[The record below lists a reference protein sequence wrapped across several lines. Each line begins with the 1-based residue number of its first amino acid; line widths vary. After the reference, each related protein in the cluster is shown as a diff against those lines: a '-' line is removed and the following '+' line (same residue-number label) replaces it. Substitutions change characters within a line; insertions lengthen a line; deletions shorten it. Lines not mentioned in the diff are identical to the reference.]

1 MALKPSFNRD
11 EINRHC
17 DRFLESVE
25 NRQVKAFAHMGER
38 CVLKAVLS
46 GTYVDQTGN
55 LRASIGYTV
64 FKDGQAVLSQ
74 YQETGE
80 ANAATK
86 ARQLAENVAKQ
97 YPKGILLV
105 VVAGMNYAIYVE
117 AKGLDVLTS
126 AEQLAQ
132 QELPRMLSDLTEN
145 INQMFE

>member
-1 MALKPSFNRD
+1 MAMKPSFNRD
-11 EINRHC
+11 DINRHC

-25 NRQVKAFAHMGER
+25 ERQVKLFAHMGEK
-38 CVLKAVLS
+38 CVIEAVLS
-46 GTYVDQTGN
+46 GAYVDQTGN

-105 VVAGMNYAIYVE
+105 VVAGMNYAVYVE
-117 AKGLDVLTS
+117 AKGYNVLTS
-126 AEQLAQ
+126 AEQKAQ
-132 QELPRMLSDLTEN
+132 QELPRMLADLTQN